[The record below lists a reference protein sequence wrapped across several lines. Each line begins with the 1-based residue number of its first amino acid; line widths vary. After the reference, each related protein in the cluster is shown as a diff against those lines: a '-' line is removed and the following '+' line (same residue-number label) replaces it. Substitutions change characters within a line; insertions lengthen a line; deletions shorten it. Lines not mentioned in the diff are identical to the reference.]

1 MQSIAFPFSGSKKQY
16 VLGHPC
22 SFRRK
27 RRGCCGESWRHLNFT
42 PPPLH
47 RGSHIRHIAPRWAP
61 PLVPYFHS
69 STKKPRVILKN
80 KYSLPVVNISSL
92 FSRSSHHLLFTLLFY
107 SASSFD
113 TQYPPSPLQ
122 HLIYHTQW
130 LPSLLSCPPLLLVPT
145 SSPSACKWL
154 WYRTLLT

>member
-1 MQSIAFPFSGSKKQY
+1 MLTIPRPPPPRQCSAKLWGAVRPPG
-16 VLGHPC
+16 GHQC
-22 SFRRK
+22 ERRK

-80 KYSLPVVNISSL
+80 KYSLPVVNIS
-92 FSRSSHHLLFTLLFY
+92 
-107 SASSFD
+107 
-113 TQYPPSPLQ
+113 
-122 HLIYHTQW
+122 I
-130 LPSLLSCPPLLLVPT
+130 PSLSSTASHISYTMAPLTVELSTPVTGTYQQPIGL
-145 SSPSACKWL
+145 
-154 WYRTLLT
+154 